1 MAMNGNDRGDAA
13 YNSVAGSNPDFAKL
27 SPAEQNTLKSYF
39 RTIYSADTGYITS
52 NAEADPGTLAFDPSE
67 VVAPPGT
74 GGGPCSG
81 AGDITLGKG
90 TIS

>member
-1 MAMNGNDRGDAA
+1 MAMVGNDRGDAVYA
-13 YNSVAGSNPDFAKL
+13 AVAAANPNFSKL
-27 SPAEQNTLKSYF
+27 SSAEMNQLKSYF
-39 RTIYSADTGYITS
+39 ELIYSADTTYITS

-67 VVAPPGT
+67 VVAPS

-81 AGDITLGKG
+81 AGNVTIGKG